1 MIVFHN
7 KYEIN
12 EYNIYCKKV
21 FKKTA
26 LYKII
31 MAKKKTSTKTKS
43 AKSTKKT
50 TSVVEAVPE
59 TPVVE
64 AVPETP
70 VPEVVQ
76 STMQSEF
83 QDLFAQLSVLRSQLT
98 SVTSQVRSL
107 AKRAEREVKQAQK
120 AGKKKRRSGNK
131 APSGFVKPA
140 KISNELA
147 DFLKLPS
154 GTEMARTK
162 VTKEINAYVHKHQL
176 QDPKNGRVI
185 LADKKLRDLLR
196 LKKGDEL
203 TYFNL
208 QVHEASFC
216 YC

>member
-7 KYEIN
+7 KCEIN

-21 FKKTA
+21 FKKTT
-26 LYKII
+26 LNKII

-43 AKSTKKT
+43 AKSTKT
-50 TSVVEAVPE
+50 T

-64 AVPETP
+64 AAPAPP

-76 STMQSEF
+76 STMTSEF

-162 VTKEINAYVHKHQL
+162 VTKEINAYVHKHKL

-208 QVHEASFC
+208 QKYMKHHFATAKKALSTQ
-216 YC
+216 